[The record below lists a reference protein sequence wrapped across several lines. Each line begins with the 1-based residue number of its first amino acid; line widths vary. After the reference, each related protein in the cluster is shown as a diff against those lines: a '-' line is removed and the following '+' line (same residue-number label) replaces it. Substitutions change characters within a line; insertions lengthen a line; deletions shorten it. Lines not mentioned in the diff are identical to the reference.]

1 MTVLP
6 TIFNRSQSSFRQAS
20 AAQWL
25 ATQQEISMTATL
37 LHHPAQNARY
47 ADAAAVAKALQP
59 EEGVFLFSSDEL
71 TSRARQFLDHFPGT
85 VSYAVKCNSSKE
97 VLATLAAVG
106 VTHWD
111 VASVH
116 EMAAVAAVSRTAQF
130 HYHNPVK
137 SRREI
142 ADAYGTYTCRRFV
155 VDCRE
160 ELDKIIAVIGKD
172 PTVEIAVRLVLPRDR
187 GSSAHDFSTKF
198 GAPEHIC
205 VELLQQV
212 VAAGFVPV
220 LTFHPGSQSK
230 EPQVYVR
237 HIEAAARIA
246 KAADVN
252 VRILNVGGGFPANYE
267 LSTAPEPEVF
277 FRAIDQA
284 VTRSFGSDHPAL
296 ECEPGRG
303 MVATCM
309 SLMVQVK
316 LVCSDGDDIFISD
329 GVYGGMMEYMQVPDL
344 KPPFRLIRDGRE
356 LEGVSKSWK
365 VFGPTCDPL
374 DVLPHRLD
382 LHQGIKEGDYIEF
395 GTLGAY
401 GLATATRFN
410 GYGGHQVVAVD
421 QVLEM

>member
-1 MTVLP
+1 MPTAAALKSTLRNALP
-6 TIFNRSQSSFRQAS
+6 
-20 AAQWL
+20 
-25 ATQQEISMTATL
+25 
-37 LHHPAQNARY
+37 
-47 ADAAAVAKALQP
+47 ADAAAVAAILQP
-59 EEGVFLFSSDEL
+59 DEPVFCFSASAL
-71 TSRARQFLDHFPGT
+71 AARAKQFTKNFPGLVT
-85 VSYAVKCNSSKE
+85 FAVKSNPSDQ
-97 VLATLAAVG
+97 VIRTLAVNG
-106 VTHWD
+106 ITSWD

-116 EMAAVAAVSRTAQF
+116 EMKLVRNISPSALF

-142 ADAYGTYTCRRFV
+142 EDAYRLYGCKRFV

-160 ELDKIIAVIGKD
+160 ELQKIIDIVGQDAEL
-172 PTVEIAVRLVLPRDR
+172 EIAVRFVLPRDR

-205 VELLQQV
+205 VELLKQV
-212 VAAGFVPV
+212 KAHGYHSV

-246 KAADVN
+246 KQADVK
-252 VRILNVGGGFPANYE
+252 VGKLNVGGGFPANYM

-277 FRAIDQA
+277 FRIIEDA
-284 VTRSFGSDHPAL
+284 VNMYFASTNKPKL

-303 MVATCM
+303 LVATCM
-309 SLMVQVK
+309 SLLTRVK
-316 LVCSDGDDIFISD
+316 LVCTDGDDFFIND
-329 GVYGGMMEYMQVPDL
+329 GVYGGLMEYMQVPEL
-344 KPPFRLIRDGRE
+344 KPPIRVIRDGKE
-356 LEGVSKSWK
+356 LEGVAKSWK

-382 LHQGIKEGDYIEF
+382 VIENLQEGDFIEF

-401 GLATATRFN
+401 GISTLTKFN
-410 GYGGHQVVAVD
+410 GYGEHAIVEVEEVLVV
-421 QVLEM
+421 

>member
-1 MTVLP
+1 MTTATVLK
-6 TIFNRSQSSFRQAS
+6 
-20 AAQWL
+20 
-25 ATQQEISMTATL
+25 
-37 LHHPAQNARY
+37 HPATPKTY
-47 ADAAAVAKALQP
+47 SDAMAVAKAFAP
-59 EEGVFLFSSDEL
+59 EEPMFLFSASEL
-71 TSRARQFLDHFPGT
+71 RSRAAQFTKHFPGT
-85 VSYAVKCNSSKE
+85 VTYAVKCNSSAE
-97 VLATLAAVG
+97 VIATLAQAG
-106 VTHWD
+106 INAWD
-111 VASVH
+111 VASVY
-116 EMAAVAAVSRTAQF
+116 EMQAVNAVAPGGHF

-142 ADAYGTYTCRRFV
+142 EDAYKLYNCRRFV

-160 ELDKIIAVIGKD
+160 ELQKIIEVIGAD
-172 PTVEIAVRLVLPRDR
+172 NTVEIAVRLVLPRDR

-205 VELLQQV
+205 VELMQQV
-212 VAAGFVPV
+212 VAAGFEPV

-246 KAADVN
+246 KNAGIT
-252 VRILNVGGGFPANYE
+252 VRTLNVGGGFPANYE

-277 FRAIDQA
+277 FRAIEQA
-284 VTRSFGSDHPAL
+284 VIKSFGAERPKL

-309 SLMVQVK
+309 SLLVGVK
-316 LVCSDGDDIFISD
+316 LVCTDGDDIFIND
-329 GVYGGMMEYMQVPDL
+329 GVYGGLMEYMQVPDL
-344 KPPFRLIRDGRE
+344 KPPFRLIRDGKE
-356 LEGVSKSWK
+356 MEGVAKSYK

-382 LHQGIKEGDYIEF
+382 LYDGIKEGDFIEF

-410 GYGGHQVVAVD
+410 GYGNHKIVAVGH
-421 QVLEM
+421 VLEM